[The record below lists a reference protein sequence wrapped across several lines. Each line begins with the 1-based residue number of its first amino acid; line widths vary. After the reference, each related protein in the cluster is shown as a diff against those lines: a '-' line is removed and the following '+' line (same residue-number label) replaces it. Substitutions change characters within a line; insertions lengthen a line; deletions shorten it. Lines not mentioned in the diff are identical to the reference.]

1 MVLDDLSACTAQAD
15 LKRSLTFCF
24 FEIASPPARNDPGEL
39 ACDDPGELGRDDPGE
54 LGRDDEEGEDFFPF
68 SDILFSFA

>member
-1 MVLDDLSACTAQAD
+1 MVLDA

-24 FEIASPPARNDPGEL
+24 FEIASPPARNDPGDL
-39 ACDDPGELGRDDPGE
+39 ACDDPGE

-68 SDILFSFA
+68 SDILFSFFASRKLMQRIFADANR